1 MKKLYLFC
9 LALALCCFAS
19 CSKEDTIPPF
29 KEESENTTKSTNPI
43 TMTDGE
49 MVLGEKLDNPFS
61 VANMQKAYSNLI
73 KDKGKL
79 SLMAT
84 LGEIKTIP
92 KFSYKLATIC
102 NTNSIFA

>member
-19 CSKEDTIPPF
+19 CSIEDTIHPF

-49 MVLGEKLDNPFS
+49 MVLGE
-61 VANMQKAYSNLI
+61 
-73 KDKGKL
+73 
-79 SLMAT
+79 
-84 LGEIKTIP
+84 IKTIP
-92 KFSYKLATIC
+92 KFSHKLATIC
-102 NTNSIFA
+102 NKQYLCINIIRQD